1 MQQVDKGAIRFVL
14 SGANIMCPGL
24 TSKGAK
30 MMTVEKGTVVVSFKF
45 KINYTDILYILIDLL
60 HTKYESLI

>member
-30 MMTVEKGTVVVSFKF
+30 MTPVEKGTVVVSFVKITNYLVLNIRNIKF
-45 KINYTDILYILIDLL
+45 LT
-60 HTKYESLI
+60 

>member
-24 TSKGAK
+24 TSKGAR
-30 MMTVEKGTVVVSFKF
+30 MTPVEKGTVVVSFVKNN
-45 KINYTDILYILIDLL
+45 INCA
-60 HTKYESLI
+60 